1 MESQK
6 SKKKVPKEL
15 EGIDE
20 KLLKRFTEDPERFF
34 SQLLPIG
41 AGLTVET

>member
-20 KLLKRFTEDPERFF
+20 KLLKRFTEDPEIFF
-34 SQLLPIG
+34 SQLPPIG
-41 AGLTVET
+41 ADLTVKA